1 MEKNILGNKEEAKSS
16 TPLFSDSFGINA
28 TMHRL
33 GPPTVGKTRPQKVVL
48 KDTNKVLLVIKST
61 KKLKDSPRTT
71 DISIGLCGTRMQV
84 KYQIKQ
90 ELANTN
96 DSNLKIT
103 HAVFVSK
110 IFKATV

>member
-48 KDTNKVLLVIKST
+48 KGFSENRHFNRLVWNKNA
-61 KKLKDSPRTT
+61 RQ
-71 DISIGLCGTRMQV
+71 ISNQTGTGQHKR
-84 KYQIKQ
+84 
-90 ELANTN
+90 L
-96 DSNLKIT
+96 
-103 HAVFVSK
+103 
-110 IFKATV
+110 